1 MHPMTS
7 SRSEL
12 DETPV
17 RTNSEDLLHT
27 WCYGKAPAT
36 LLLVAHPD
44 DEAVGAGSRLPRLRD
59 LALVHVTD
67 GSPRD
72 LRDAHANGLSTR
84 EEYAHARQ
92 REVAAALRFVGRDPA
107 TARNLG
113 CIDQDTSHHLAYLT
127 RQVAA
132 IVRESQPVIVVTHP
146 YEGGHPDHDA
156 VAFMAHAACRLLER
170 EGSPVPALVEMTSYH
185 NRAGRIAIGEFL
197 PHDGHDALTVR
208 LSPEEREQKRQLMAC
223 YGTQRSTLG
232 QFQLELERFRWAP
245 RYDFMAPPHAGTLF
259 YELFPWG
266 MTGERFREL
275 ARQAMAELDL
285 AGAI

>member
-1 MHPMTS
+1 MTS
-7 SRSEL
+7 SRTEL
-12 DETPV
+12 EELQV
-17 RTNSEDLLHT
+17 RTNSEDLLDT
-27 WCYGKAPAT
+27 WCHGVAPAT
-36 LLLVAHPD
+36 LILVAHPD

-92 REVAAALRFVGRDPA
+92 QEVVAALHFVGRVPA
-107 TARNLG
+107 TAHNLG
-113 CIDQDTSHHLAYLT
+113 CIDQEASHHLAFLT
-127 RQVAA
+127 RQITALL
-132 IVRESQPVIVVTHP
+132 RGSQPAMLVTHP

-170 EGSPVPALVEMTSYH
+170 EGSPVPALFEMTSYH
-185 NRAGRIAIGEFL
+185 NRSGRIAVGEFL
-197 PHDGHDALTVR
+197 SREGHDALTVR

-223 YGTQRSTLG
+223 YRTQRSTLG

-245 RYDFMAPPHAGTLF
+245 RYDFTAPPHAGTLF

-285 AGAI
+285 AGDL